1 MKKSNVIIFKP
12 DYRLIELTEQELII
26 GLKEGDNNAFKV
38 LVESKQSLVYNTVLG
53 LLQNVEDAEDV
64 TQDVF
69 IKVFESIHQFK
80 GESALSTWI
89 YRVGVTT
96 ALEFIRRKKRKKRFG
111 FLSPILGEDNEPT
124 LDLPDFQH
132 PGVTLDNKEKAAILF
147 KAIEQLP
154 ENQKVAFILNKV
166 EGLSYHE
173 VSEIM
178 KTSLSAV
185 ESLLHR
191 AKTNLKEIL
200 KNFNNLTS

>member
-1 MKKSNVIIFKP
+1 M
-12 DYRLIELTEQELII
+12 TEQELII
-26 GLKEGDNNAFKV
+26 GLKEGDNLAFKQ
-38 LVESKQSLVYNTVLG
+38 LVETKQALVYNTVLG

-69 IKVFESIHQFK
+69 IKVFESINQFK

-89 YRVGVTT
+89 YRVAVTT

-111 FLSPILGEDNEPT
+111 FLSPILGQDNEPT

-132 PGVTLDNKEKAAILF
+132 PGVELDKKEKASILF

-166 EGLSYHE
+166 EGLSYQE
-173 VSEIM
+173 VAEIM

>member
-89 YRVGVTT
+89 YRVSVTT

-132 PGVTLDNKEKAAILF
+132 PGVSLDNKEKAAILF

-166 EGLSYHE
+166 EGLSYQE

>member
-1 MKKSNVIIFKP
+1 
-12 DYRLIELTEQELII
+12 LTEQELII
-26 GLKEGDNNAFKV
+26 RLKEGDNQAFKE

-89 YRVGVTT
+89 YRVSVTT

-124 LDLPDFQH
+124 LDLPDFHH
-132 PGVTLDNKEKAAILF
+132 PGVRLDNREKATILF
-147 KAIEQLP
+147 KAIEKLP

-166 EGLSYHE
+166 EW
-173 VSEIM
+173 
-178 KTSLSAV
+178 A
-185 ESLLHR
+185 
-191 AKTNLKEIL
+191 
-200 KNFNNLTS
+200 

>member
-1 MKKSNVIIFKP
+1 MT
-12 DYRLIELTEQELII
+12 ELELIN
-26 GLKEGDNNAFKV
+26 GLKEGNNDAFKV
-38 LVESKQSLVYNTVLG
+38 LVETKEMLIYNTVLG
-53 LLQNVEDAEDV
+53 LLQNTEDAEDV

-69 IKVFESIHQFK
+69 IKIFESIHQFK

-124 LDLPDFQH
+124 VNLADFHH
-132 PGVTLDNKEKAAILF
+132 PGVELDQKEKAAILF

-154 ENQKVAFILNKV
+154 DNQKVAFVLHKV
-166 EGLSYHE
+166 EGLSYQE